1 MFKEH
6 LGLYI
11 DQLASTAHP
20 KKTGSS
26 CHSLPSFQKTN
37 IYKIA
42 VDAVFILWIVYFLL
56 FTYVLNGIEARHV
69 SPLSIAEL

>member
-20 KKTGSS
+20 KKTEAHAIVYQG
-26 CHSLPSFQKTN
+26 FQKEETN

-42 VDAVFILWIVYFLL
+42 VNYVSTSHEL
-56 FTYVLNGIEARHV
+56 FTFIIYLCLEWY
-69 SPLSIAEL
+69 